1 MDTFSFY
8 LVFPTSA
15 EAAWAHAPRA
25 RADHRGPS
33 FLTVHLR
40 LQEGRSPVGPASE
53 TWPVSADFSGLCLHP
68 SRLIHF
74 LCFCNK
80 PPPRLLL
87 PFYPLSTKLP
97 RFLLKTLLW
106 LLIAPSIKSMLLTCC
121 LFPSP
126 VGPLLS
132 SFVAA
137 GLLAPA
143 TPTVPWAVHN
153 LSPQIPHRRPTL
165 AGRAPS
171 CHPHLRLN
179 VASSGDLQASQPS
192 LSRAPGFD
200 SVHSTHRYLIIP
212 LFVSVSRK
220 V

>member
-25 RADHRGPS
+25 QADRRGPS

-53 TWPVSADFSGLCLHP
+53 TWPVSADFSGLRLHP

-106 LLIAPSIKSMLLTCC
+106 LLIAPSIKSMLLTWCC
-121 LFPSP
+121 TPYPS
-126 VGPLLS
+126 GPRCPPSWPLACSPPPPQLCPGLCTTLAPKCHTAAPLS
-132 SFVAA
+132 QV
-137 GLLAPA
+137 GLLL
-143 TPTVPWAVHN
+143 V
-153 LSPQIPHRRPTL
+153 IPI
-165 AGRAPS
+165 
-171 CHPHLRLN
+171 
-179 VASSGDLQASQPS
+179 
-192 LSRAPGFD
+192 
-200 SVHSTHRYLIIP
+200 SV
-212 LFVSVSRK
+212 
-220 V
+220 